1 MSKWIPPASKI
12 PLKTD
17 TKMVN
22 LLGTLMIV
30 ILPIEVF
37 IGSAMLVNQP
47 EKIIVH
53 AIYAALISI
62 AGIGVRFR
70 HFWLR
75 KLRR

>member
-1 MSKWIPPASKI
+1 MSKWIPPAPKI

-22 LLGTLMIV
+22 LLATLMIV
-30 ILPIEVF
+30 IPPFYVLDKVAF
-37 IGSAMLVNQP
+37 LVNP
-47 EKIIVH
+47 EKIGVLMT
-53 AIYAALISI
+53 YAALTSI
-62 AGIGVRFR
+62 VGIGIRFR

>member
-1 MSKWIPPASKI
+1 MSKWIPPAPKI

-30 ILPIEVF
+30 IPPIEVF
-37 IGSAMLVNQP
+37 IGSAMLFNQP

-62 AGIGVRFR
+62 VGIGVRFR

>member
-1 MSKWIPPASKI
+1 MSKWIPPAPKI

-30 ILPIEVF
+30 IPPIWVF
-37 IGSAMLVNQP
+37 IGSAMLVTQP

-53 AIYAALISI
+53 AIYTALISI

>member
-1 MSKWIPPASKI
+1 MSKWIPPAPKI

-30 ILPIEVF
+30 IPPLLVFNELPY
-37 IGSAMLVNQP
+37 LVDDP
-47 EKIIVH
+47 EKVDVLMT
-53 AIYAALISI
+53 YAALSSI